1 MLPPRAGH
9 APLKAAVSLS
19 CGGLWPRW
27 RETALERGFPRSH
40 PPPAT
45 HTLQVQMFPR
55 PRLPVCSHPPPVM
68 SGSEVTKLQIL
79 SAFPFINVTFKAP
92 LAQVNHNYISK
103 GLWYHS
109 KSSDSQSCQWK
120 ASCSVSLSLSLSHT
134 HTHTGCTPFPLLFF
148 FSAWFLNEAIT
159 LSFFPATESSFPFP
173 GRPRRTQ
180 GKRVGFSTN
189 HSSQRKWQGCD
200 RKPGLDRRP
209 ASGPCG

>member
-120 ASCSVSLSLSLSHT
+120 ASRSVSLSLSLSHT
-134 HTHTGCTPFPLLFF
+134 HTHTHTQGARLSHFYSFFLLG
-148 FSAWFLNEAIT
+148 SSMKQSLY
-159 LSFFPATESSFPFP
+159 LSFLQQRVHSHFLEDRGEPR
-173 GRPRRTQ
+173 GR
-180 GKRVGFSTN
+180 G
-189 HSSQRKWQGCD
+189 
-200 RKPGLDRRP
+200 
-209 ASGPCG
+209 

>member
-1 MLPPRAGH
+1 M
-9 APLKAAVSLS
+9 
-19 CGGLWPRW
+19 
-27 RETALERGFPRSH
+27 
-40 PPPAT
+40 
-45 HTLQVQMFPR
+45 
-55 PRLPVCSHPPPVM
+55 
-68 SGSEVTKLQIL
+68 TKLQIL

-120 ASCSVSLSLSLSHT
+120 ASCSVSLSLSLSLSHTHTHT

-159 LSFFPATESSFPFP
+159 LSFFPATASSFPFP

-209 ASGPCG
+209 ASGPVGEIFRDQDVRAKSSLHYCHFHSFPESQVRSDGSFFLYIFSGFPSFMAVYLANMKR

>member
-1 MLPPRAGH
+1 MQYQRSWP
-9 APLKAAVSLS
+9 
-19 CGGLWPRW
+19 GLCQPRW
-27 RETALERGFPRSH
+27 NLKSLFSEAEGTPPLAPGCCRPGQGTPPSKRQCPSLAGVSGPDGGRLPLREDSPGRT
-40 PPPAT
+40 PPAT

-120 ASCSVSLSLSLSHT
+120 ASRSVSLSLSLSLSLSHT
-134 HTHTGCTPFPLLFF
+134 HTHTHTHRVHAFPTFILFF
-148 FSAWFLNEAIT
+148 CLV
-159 LSFFPATESSFPFP
+159 P
-173 GRPRRTQ
+173 Q
-180 GKRVGFSTN
+180 
-189 HSSQRKWQGCD
+189 
-200 RKPGLDRRP
+200 
-209 ASGPCG
+209 